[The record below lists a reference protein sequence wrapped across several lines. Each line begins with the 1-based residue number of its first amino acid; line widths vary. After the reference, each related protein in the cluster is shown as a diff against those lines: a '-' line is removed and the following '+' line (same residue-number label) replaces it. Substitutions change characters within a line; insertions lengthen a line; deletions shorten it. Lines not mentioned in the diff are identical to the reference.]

1 MHATTIRVPAKIN
14 LSLDVVGQRPDGY
27 HLLSTIMQAVDLLDE
42 IRVETTAA
50 EAGIQ
55 LSSDLPDW
63 QLDDDNTV
71 HRAARAFLEQAG
83 IDTGLRVH
91 LTKRIPLSAGLGG
104 GSADAAAVLTG
115 LSRLFPERVAAETL
129 STLAAAVGADVPYCL
144 VGGTALCE
152 GIGEYVTP
160 LPPFAGHP
168 VLLVKPAFGVATAWV
183 FAHLDREQLGVRPD
197 NARMISAMAAGDL
210 RQMAHA
216 GGNVLESV
224 TVSAYPFLQEI
235 KRQLQDAGAGY
246 AAMSG
251 SGPTMFGLFADA
263 RTRDHAAG
271 RVRAAWGDAVRVW
284 PAHTVGYGPLP
295 AAE

>member
-1 MHATTIRVPAKIN
+1 MRTTTIRVPAKIN

-27 HLLSTIMQAVDLLDE
+27 HLLSSIMQAVDLLDE
-42 IRVETTAA
+42 VRLETTTA

-55 LSSDLPDW
+55 LSSDLSDW
-63 QLDDDNTV
+63 KLDDDNTV
-71 HRAARAFLEQAG
+71 CRAARSFLRQAG
-83 IDTGLRVH
+83 IDAGLRIH

-115 LSRLFPERVAAETL
+115 LSHLFPGRVTTETL
-129 STLAAAVGADVPYCL
+129 STLAVAVGADVPYCL

-160 LPPFAGHP
+160 LPPFTGHP
-168 VLLVKPAFGVATAWV
+168 VLLVKPDFGVATAWV
-183 FAHLDREQLGVRPD
+183 FAHLDRDQLGVRPD
-197 NARMISAMAAGDL
+197 NARMIPALAAGDW
-210 RQMAHA
+210 RQMART

-235 KRQLQDAGAGY
+235 KRQLQQAGAAY

-251 SGPTMFGLFADA
+251 SGPTMFGLFAGA
-263 RTRDHAAG
+263 QTRDDAAE
-271 RVRAAWGDAVRVW
+271 RLAATWEDAVRLW
-284 PAHTVGYGPLP
+284 PVDTVGYGPLP
-295 AAE
+295 AAD